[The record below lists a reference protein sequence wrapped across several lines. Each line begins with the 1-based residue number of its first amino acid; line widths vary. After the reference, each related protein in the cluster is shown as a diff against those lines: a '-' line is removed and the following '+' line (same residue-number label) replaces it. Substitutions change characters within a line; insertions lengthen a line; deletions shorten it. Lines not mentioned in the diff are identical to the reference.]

1 MKIEYAIDDD
11 DDNCD
16 GDGDGD
22 DDHDQDDR
30 VSIALW
36 QHVPVKIFHSLFGV
50 SSFFAVYV
58 FYCFIYCD
66 VFFFSCVIFQFFRLL
81 LCIALMLSTIIMSA
95 LVCSLTCCCGYCYCV
110 MWLK

>member
-16 GDGDGD
+16 GDGDD
-22 DDHDQDDR
+22 DHDHDQDDR

-66 VFFFSCVIFQFFRLL
+66 VFFMCHFSI
-81 LCIALMLSTIIMSA
+81 LSFA
-95 LVCSLTCCCGYCYCV
+95 FVYCV
-110 MWLK
+110 NAFDDHHVCVGL